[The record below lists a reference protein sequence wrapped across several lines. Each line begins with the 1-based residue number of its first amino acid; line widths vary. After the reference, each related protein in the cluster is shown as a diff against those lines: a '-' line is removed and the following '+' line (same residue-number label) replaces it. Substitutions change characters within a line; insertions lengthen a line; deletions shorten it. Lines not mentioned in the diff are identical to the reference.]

1 MKVTHVRRKVMLS
14 ALAGAI
20 MIPGRAITAKAAGE
34 NEDSDSPLLT
44 GRRTAHRWCRL
55 QESNLC

>member
-20 MIPGRAITAKAAGE
+20 MIPGSAIRVKAADEKSESGT
-34 NEDSDSPLLT
+34 LLPIA
-44 GRRTAHRWCRL
+44 GI
-55 QESNLC
+55 ESVLTESCSRQM